1 MQSDLEVTRTLE
13 ASGSLSP
20 LEGMNT
26 DDRMAGTRNGAF
38 EGHAFGP
45 AVGRLIEHFNRLPG
59 IGRKTAERLANHVLA
74 VSEAEAGELADAI
87 RAVKSAV
94 RRCRTCFNLTEG
106 EVCAICADSRRER
119 HVVCVVEQPRDVVA
133 LEATGVF
140 RGLYHVLGGRLSPL
154 DGVGPEDLTLSA
166 LVRRVRHEGVQ
177 EIVMATNPTLEGDG
191 TALFISN
198 LLSEDAVR
206 ITRLARGIATGS
218 VLEFANKEMLAD
230 ALRGRQD
237 F

>member
-1 MQSDLEVTRTLE
+1 MVATK
-13 ASGSLSP
+13 
-20 LEGMNT
+20 
-26 DDRMAGTRNGAF
+26 NGAF
-38 EGHAFGP
+38 DAHAFGP
-45 AVGRLIEHFNRLPG
+45 AVGRLIEQFNRLPG
-59 IGRKTAERLANHVLA
+59 IGRKTAERLANHVLSI
-74 VSEAEAGELADAI
+74 SEQEAGELADAI
-87 RAVKSAV
+87 RSVKSAI
-94 RRCRTCFNLTEG
+94 RRCRVCFNLTEG
-106 EVCAICADSRRER
+106 ETCSICSDVRRDR

-154 DGVGPEDLTLSA
+154 EGVGPEDLTLNA
-166 LVRRVRHEGVQ
+166 LVRRIRQEGVQ
-177 EIVMATNPTLEGDG
+177 ELVMATNPTLEGDG

-198 LLSEDAVR
+198 LLAEDNVR

-230 ALRGRQD
+230 ALRGRQN